1 VAKAKP
7 IKGKMKVAKPQ
18 ASAPAVSKADRI
30 ALLRDKVNKRF
41 KADVVSAASEATTT
55 SFIRRPIG
63 IPSLDRWIAGGL
75 QAGSIT
81 QFIGKPSSCKSYA
94 LDRLIAQNQDTYGE
108 QSAVYMAMT
117 EQKYDKLKAKKTGVR
132 ISMSSEEIEQVEAA
146 YGRELTDEEREVA
159 QEQVGHFEEAA
170 GSAEQVLEAVI
181 AAVASN
187 EFQIV
192 GVDSIAALLPNR
204 ELEAEDGLE
213 QQFRGGQTQLLGAF
227 QRQLHMAL
235 NTRDSRGKPN
245 CTSVV
250 LINQWR
256 DNMNA
261 GPYGN
266 PLKQSGGYAIQHGLG
281 LNILFEQGATLYF
294 DKAKKDF
301 RVVGREINWKILKA
315 KTGCHDGPKGM
326 FQFYF
331 GDFDTTYGVDDVHDL
346 YVAAREQEII
356 AVAGAWYTA
365 IDDEG
370 EVRLKANG
378 EEKFVEALRADDDL
392 QVALRSM
399 IFSRA
404 GISFVTREPWLEGLT
419 FPDVSDE

>member
-1 VAKAKP
+1 MAKLG
-7 IKGKMKVAKPQ
+7 KGKAGKKPTRMPQ
-18 ASAPAVSKADRI
+18 VDQTVSKGDRI
-30 ALLRDKVNKRF
+30 ALLRDKINKRF

-55 SFIRRPIG
+55 SFIRRPTG
-63 IPSLDRWIAGGL
+63 ISSMDRWIAGGI
-75 QAGSIT
+75 QAGSIA
-81 QFIGKPSSCKSYA
+81 QFIGKPSSCKSYV
-94 LDRLIAQNQDTYGE
+94 LDRLIAQNQDTYSD

-132 ISMSSEEIEQVEAA
+132 IAMSGEEIEQVEAA
-146 YGRELTDEEREVA
+146 YGRDLTEEEQGVA
-159 QEQVGHFEEAA
+159 KEQVGYFEEAT
-170 GSAEQVLEAVI
+170 GSAEQVLESVI
-181 AAVASN
+181 AAVSSN

-213 QQFRGGQTQLLGAF
+213 QKFRGGQAQLLGAF

-266 PLKQSGGYAIQHGLG
+266 PLSQAGGFAIQHGLG
-281 LNILFEQGATLYF
+281 LNILFEQGATICV
-294 DKAKKDF
+294 DKDKKDY
-301 RVVGREINWKILKA
+301 RVAGREINWKILKA
-315 KTGCHDGPKGM
+315 KTGCHDGPKGS
-326 FQFYF
+326 FRFYF
-331 GDFDTTYGVDDVHDL
+331 GDFDSTYGVDEVHDL
-346 YVAAREQEII
+346 YVAAHEQGII

-378 EEKFVEALRADDDL
+378 EARFVEALRADDDL
-392 QVALRSM
+392 QTELRSLV
-399 IFSRA
+399 FSRA
-404 GISFVTREPWLEGLT
+404 GISFVTREPWMEGA
-419 FPDVSDE
+419 DVS